1 MVTKGGD
8 KRWWFFKALI
18 EDERLCRQRAEM
30 FEQGMGWK
38 RVDAS
43 FGRNLFLDVPGP
55 TSELTSELTFTLEVK
70 GQRVNRTLW
79 AVQRRPA

>member
-1 MVTKGGD
+1 MSVLRDSLWRQNENVVTKGGD

-30 FEQGMGWK
+30 FEQGMGRK

-43 FGRNLFLDVPGP
+43 FGRNLFLDTGAH
-55 TSELTSELTFTLEVK
+55 LGADLRADFYFGEVK
-70 GQRVNRTLW
+70 G
-79 AVQRRPA
+79 